1 MQAGALATEM
11 GWPGS
16 RVSRLEG
23 RDRVAVPKD
32 ELDQLARVLNYPARF
47 FMEEPAAGI
56 SEHDLLFRGLASM
69 TKRERTYMAESFNA
83 TGDVLAVAQRAQR
96 FPSVRFVPYLPT
108 QEIQEIAEAARNAL
122 GFQPHE
128 PIPSVVKAMELA
140 GVPVFMP
147 DAPPGATESSAQ
159 QKHLGCS
166 AWLGEYRDQP
176 VVLVRPVDSWERLR
190 WTYAHEWGHLVMHRV
205 SVPSTAEEDA
215 SLFANELLAP
225 IAQIRKEL
233 PQTVTLGALLRVKT
247 KWGISMGA
255 LIRHLADN
263 QVISTERKVALQRQL
278 YTRLDSGTGV
288 TWGKKEPGWDMRA
301 MEKPRMVMRRLEQT
315 FHTTNVAQIAALT
328 SVTQPVDI
336 LVRLLANQQGQQ
348 VDRAS
353 GKVLAFRPRVTA

>member
-1 MQAGALATEM
+1 M

-16 RVSRLEG
+16 RVSRLES
-23 RDRVAVPKD
+23 RDRVAVPKV
-32 ELDQLARVLNYPARF
+32 ELDQLVRVLDYPTRF
-47 FMEEPAAGI
+47 FMEEPTAGI

-69 TKRERTYMAESFNA
+69 TKRERSYLAESFNA
-83 TGDVLAVAQRAQR
+83 TADVLAVAQRAQR

-108 QEIQEIAEAARNAL
+108 QEIREIAQVARTAL

-147 DAPPGATESSAQ
+147 DPPAGATESTAQ
-159 QKHLGCS
+159 LKHLGCS

-176 VVLVRPVDSWERLR
+176 VVLVRPVESWERLR

-225 IAQIRKEL
+225 IAQIRQEL

-263 QVISTERKVALQRQL
+263 QVITAERKAALQRQL
-278 YTRLDSGTGV
+278 YTRLDSATGV
-288 TWGKKEPGWDMRA
+288 TWGKKEPGWDMRT

-315 FHTTNVAQIAALT
+315 FRTTNVAQIAALT

-336 LVRLLANQQGQQ
+336 LVRLLANQGGHQAE
-348 VDRAS
+348 RAP
-353 GKVLAFRPRVTA
+353 GNVLAFRPRASA